1 MDGECKIQCRTV
13 LRHCF
18 DFTFRSEDKY
28 FRSEQVQFDG
38 IQKVHGIRLRIIQ
51 NFLDGTQP
59 FFQFALV
66 LTASAFF
73 IFPVCGK
80 ALFGYIIHPLAA
92 YLHFYPLAFVAHQS
106 YVKCLIAVGFRMAY
120 PVAQAVWVRFIN
132 LGYGYVYVKALVEF
146 FFRIFGTEDDT
157 DGQNIIYFFKC
168 DMLGL
173 HLVPDGI
180 RGFDSCY
187 QLIADTHFV
196 QLCADRC
203 CKFTEYFFAFRL
215 CLL

>member
-1 MDGECKIQCRTV
+1 MQGEGKVQCRRV
-13 LRHCF
+13 LRHGLEVA
-18 DFTFRSEDKY
+18 FRGEDEN
-28 FRSEQVQFDG
+28 FRCKQVQFDG
-38 IQKVHGIRLRIIQ
+38 IEKIDGVRLWVVQ

-146 FFRIFGTEDDT
+146 FFRIFGTENDT
-157 DGQNIIYFFKC
+157 DSQDIIYFFKC

-215 CLL
+215 CFL